1 MLRRFSTNFALLSM
15 FIDLLVV
22 VASLS
27 LSHSLRP
34 ALSGVSIIKYIPA
47 GVGLPLL
54 LYGLFPCITLIIFS
68 AFALYDGKKLL
79 RAVDEF
85 STLTFAFL
93 VLSIALA
100 GILYL
105 SFREVSRVMFVLFT
119 LFAYCGFLFWRI
131 LARGYFRFRNE
142 QLEVADRRILV
153 VGAGSL
159 GQKVCENISSHA
171 IENLCIVGYMDDDG
185 LAAVEGVNVLGRIDD
200 ISQVVREHDVTDV
213 VMALPHSAY
222 QNLTHIV
229 SLIED
234 APVRIWVALGFF
246 DLALYKMDIA
256 DVAGI
261 PMLDLRAPA
270 LSEYQLQVK
279 RAFDL
284 FIGSISLVVTSP
296 LMVVSALVVWLQDRG
311 PIIFKQQRVG
321 ENGRLFTMYK
331 FRTMVPNAEQLGASV
346 IHSDENGNSIHK
358 ARNDPRI
365 TPVGRF
371 LRRTSLDELPQ
382 LFNVLEGTMSL
393 VGPRP
398 ELPYLVE
405 KYQPWQRKRFTVPPG
420 LTGWWQVTGRSDKPM
435 HLNTEDD
442 LYYIQNYSLFLDI
455 VILIRTAWAVI
466 IGKGSY

>member
-15 FIDLLVV
+15 LIDMLVI

-27 LSHSLRP
+27 LSTYLRP
-34 ALSGVSIIKYIPA
+34 SLSGISSIKYIPA
-47 GVGLPLL
+47 GEGLPFP
-54 LYGLFPCITLIIFS
+54 LYVLFPCITLIIFS

-79 RAVDEF
+79 RVVDEF
-85 STLTFAFL
+85 STLTFASL
-93 VLSIALA
+93 VLSVALA

-105 SFREVSRVMFVLFT
+105 SFREVSRVLFILFVFM
-119 LFAYCGFLFWRI
+119 AYCGLLLWRI
-131 LARGYFRFRNE
+131 LAREYFRLRRE
-142 QLEVADRRILV
+142 QLNVADRRMLV
-153 VGAGSL
+153 VGAGDL
-159 GQKVCENISSHA
+159 GQKVCENITTHA
-171 IENLCIVGYMDDDG
+171 IENLCIVGYIEDDG
-185 LAAVEGVNVLGRIDD
+185 LEPVEGLDILGQIED
-200 ISQVVREHDVTDV
+200 ISQVVHEHGVTDV
-213 VMALPHSAY
+213 VIALPHSAY
-222 QNLTHIV
+222 QDLTHIV

-246 DLALYKMDIA
+246 DLALYKMDIT

-261 PMLDLRAPA
+261 PMVDLRASA
-270 LSEYQLQVK
+270 LSEYQRQIK

-284 FIGSISLVVTSP
+284 VLGSISLVLSLP
-296 LMVVSALVVWLQDRG
+296 IMIISALIIWLQDRG
-311 PIIFKQQRVG
+311 PILFKQQRIG

-331 FRTMVPNAEQLGASV
+331 FRTMVPNAEQLGAIV
-346 IHSDENGNSIHK
+346 TRSDENGNSIHK
-358 ARNDPRI
+358 TRDDPRI

-371 LRRTSLDELPQ
+371 LRRSSLDELPQ

-398 ELPYLVE
+398 ELPFLVE

-420 LTGWWQVTGRSDKPM
+420 MTGWWQITGRSDKPM

-442 LYYIQNYSLFLDI
+442 LYYIQNYSLYLDI

>member
-15 FIDLLVV
+15 LIDLLVV
-22 VASLS
+22 VASLA
-27 LSHSLRP
+27 LSHALRP
-34 ALSGVSIIKYIPA
+34 ALNGVSFIKYISA
-47 GVGLPLL
+47 DVGLPLP
-54 LYGLFPCITLIIFS
+54 LYGLFPSITIIIFS

-93 VLSIALA
+93 VLTVALA

-105 SFREVSRVMFVLFT
+105 SFRDVSRILFVLFII
-119 LFAYCGFLFWRI
+119 LAYCGFLLWRI
-131 LARGYFRFRNE
+131 VARGYFRLRKE
-142 QLEVADRRILV
+142 QLNVADRRMLV
-153 VGAGSL
+153 VGAGNL
-159 GQKVCENISSHA
+159 GQKVCENISTHA

-185 LAAVEGVNVLGRIDD
+185 LAPVEGVNILGRIED
-200 ISQVVREHDVTDV
+200 ISQIVRDYGVTDV
-213 VMALPHSAY
+213 VLALPHSAY

-246 DLALYKMDIA
+246 DLALYRMDIA

-284 FIGSISLVVTSP
+284 LIGSISLVIALP
-296 LMVVSALVVWLQDRG
+296 LMILTALIIWLQDRG
-311 PIIFKQQRVG
+311 PIIFKQKRVG

-331 FRTMVPNAEQLGASV
+331 FRTMVPDAEQLDASV
-346 IHSDENGNSIHK
+346 VHRDENGNNIHK
-358 ARNDPRI
+358 VRNDPRV

-382 LFNVLEGTMSL
+382 LFNVLGGSMSL

-398 ELPYLVE
+398 ELPSLVE

-420 LTGWWQVTGRSDKPM
+420 LTGWWQVNGRSDKPL

-466 IGKGSY
+466 IGRGSF